1 MDRTICCIHMRKNW
15 SLHLKK
21 KKKKIVWWSC
31 LSFDLVSLLDMV
43 LLIVIFQYSSVKVT
57 SFAYGATYFL
67 K

>member
-1 MDRTICCIHMRKNW
+1 MDRTICCIHTRKNW
-15 SLHLKK
+15 SLHLK

>member
-1 MDRTICCIHMRKNW
+1 MVS
-15 SLHLKK
+15 SLK